1 MKKSTKQISSLLLAS
16 AMLLGMITT
25 PVSAVETG
33 AETAKTASSDA
44 AAKQSNRGAAPDS
57 TEAKADKKAETVSDK
72 ETYENQ
78 SAAPIVFTVEGSSK
92 PIVLDANAI
101 DLDIDPNAVEIDESV
116 TLDMDDP
123 LMLVVE
129 SELKEIKVLDADG
142 ESKPLTETQI
152 QTILYMF
159 QQYTDQWAA
168 NADVLGVQLPFFLSY
183 NDNGEDGLGVL
194 GEMLAIANVSV
205 ADVRSGSY
213 SYDDILGMI
222 QNFTYGDRYGV
233 EYYGEEVEKKR
244 DEVLDLIEKSGAQT
258 EAQKLL
264 VLNDWLAEVSSFD
277 MPYIMNMDKTPGED
291 PGTMIAE
298 DPQPHEHFDDLYNA
312 IYADY
317 EKQLDAQFRTQ
328 IRDGL
333 MAQLKQQFYEGA
345 IENVY
350 KQGIYQQIYQQ
361 VYDEVYASIFDE
373 EAAYNELAQ
382 PIYNAAYAAAEKDA
396 WDKAYAD
403 AETAYPESEEG
414 KAVYNEAYEAAYEE
428 YLTTEEGKT
437 YYDKAIADA
446 MVAYKASEEGKAFLD
461 EAKKEAAE
469 EYDRLHPTEPEVP
482 VPDDSTSE
490 TESTE
495 ESSEESSEETSTPE
509 KTTAPEETDTEKVD
523 PPVVTEENPA
533 PAPVADD
540 GEPEVPEE
548 TKDEYVNRVANE
560 KLDAKAQ
567 EVAET
572 AVADDVRAKKEAYAT
587 EKAEAAVADTTD
599 TYAQAKA
606 NAFVKTDEEKAK
618 YEEAANAAVAEQE
631 EELRASIADTEE
643 AKAAKA
649 QAEAQAKKT
658 AEAQADAATEQ
669 FMTENADAIKEDPK
683 GFILNTFGEEAA
695 AQIDA
700 QLEAF
705 LADAEENGIALDQ
718 SKPDEKTKIDD
729 IVEGQMNQPLDAL
742 GGMTPNE
749 AVPKFADQAANGM
762 ANGVLGYW
770 EGSQFGALAGSGNA
784 VCLGYAKA
792 FAYLVQCMHPEI
804 YGVNGADTDMSVA
817 ANWKKSAEL
826 YVTDE
831 NGVIDINQNYV
842 VDLVRI
848 TYDASVSMFGE
859 KQDNFDSDHF
869 WNAIKVDGT
878 WYYIDTC
885 YTDIYSEVMIR
896 DRVETDGNMNHLYFL
911 FSHTAAVDMYKD
923 NYKEIKTLYEQA
935 ATNTN
940 YEDSWMAR
948 IKSNVF
954 SDGEYFYYIYDSSNY
969 LQMIEDQKMDN
980 DISYKMV
987 RHKITKT
994 DAGTNGD
1001 NDYEALIEFNA
1012 KGEEEDSIVPRIKD
1026 IATGAFYENETV
1038 TELYAKHVDYE
1049 QIYPSIALT
1058 CALYDGKLY
1067 FNLANTILT
1076 YDLTSSDVT
1085 VVKEYNTV
1093 SAVRDK
1099 TNPFGGKAFS
1109 VVYSADDAD
1118 FTVENRPIAGLMLKN
1133 DGKLYVAI
1141 ATNFAYISGN
1151 DDQTGYGYA
1160 FEESNYNPDYNTYYS
1175 NNSMMEMLGYDV
1187 EINDNDEF
1195 MWAANF
1201 VETLSMSHFA
1211 GTSHSYKEVAV
1222 DASCWNDAYTEDR
1235 CTECGV
1241 MEAGSRKITEDTAHE
1256 HHYIRFDET
1265 YYTKDDSGN
1274 FNTGFC
1280 YVCVECGAHVAEP
1293 TEPDPDADYDRA
1305 DTTYEEQLAIYKKKL
1320 AEYEAAV
1327 AIAGHTYVPTDAV
1340 WKEDGTSLTFRN
1352 LECTHESCH
1361 EREATL
1367 DLFIKNQK
1375 YNPVRVTFNADQ
1387 TGKGE
1392 ATDVSGSCTDGLT
1405 AHYVAKGTAKHDRYG
1420 DFAFTAETDV
1430 KLPAGT
1436 HTYVGTFTWEE
1447 VLDEEGNATGE
1458 YTATAEIAC
1467 ANCDEAALEDV
1478 TTTVARDE
1486 ERAVAATC
1494 EQEGQKVFVATAAA
1508 KDADGKDVSV
1518 SEDKIIILP
1527 ALGHNWKYTENED
1540 GDTHNAI
1547 CETCGKVEE
1556 NQPHTFEDGFCTA
1569 CGAEQLKAPAAP
1581 EILSCYS
1588 RLQTTVKVTWTAVE
1602 GADGYEIWRAT
1613 APAAPE
1619 SEWERVKSVMDG
1631 STTVYTNHDL
1641 TVGTTYYYKM
1651 RAFVL
1656 DSAGERVC
1664 SEFSDINYMPAAV
1677 VMTSDNAPYMP
1688 YSNSTTHVRLVWRE
1702 VSGAYGYQI
1711 WRQDEEGGDFK
1722 IVKVLG
1728 KKDQGQPNMGNVTVY
1743 TNHLDDD
1750 GADAGKTYT
1759 YKMRAVY
1766 YKEDG
1771 TVVYG
1776 VFSDEFEVAV
1786 MPKTP
1791 NILSAESP
1799 RAGRAVVSWEAVNG
1813 ADAYQL
1819 WMADSADGTYRIVR
1833 ALTGDSLSTSYT
1845 KYELES
1851 GKTYYFKVRANT
1863 FASGKEA
1870 FSAFSDVAAITVK

>member
-25 PVSAVETG
+25 PVSAVKTG

-57 TEAKADKKAETVSDK
+57 TEAKADKKAETVSNK

-78 SAAPIVFTVEGSSK
+78 STAPIVFTVEGSSK

-205 ADVRSGSY
+205 ADVRSGNY

-233 EYYGEEVEKKR
+233 EYYGKEVEKKR

-345 IENVY
+345 IENGYRQGVY
-350 KQGIYQQIYQQ
+350 KNVYNQ
-361 VYDEVYASIFDE
+361 VYNEVYASIFDE
-373 EAAYNELAQ
+373 KAAYNKLAQ
-382 PIYNAAYAAAEKDA
+382 PIYDEAYDAAKKDA

-403 AETAYPESEEG
+403 AVTAYPNSEEG
-414 KAVYNEAYEAAYEE
+414 KDVYNEAYEAAFEE
-428 YLTTEEGKT
+428 YLTTEEGKA
-437 YYDKAIADA
+437 YYEKAIADA
-446 MVAYKASEEGKAFLD
+446 VAAYKASDEGKDFLA
-461 EAKKEAAE
+461 EAKEEAAK
-469 EYDRLHPTEPEVP
+469 EYDSLHPTEPEK
-482 VPDDSTSE
+482 PDPDEPSE
-490 TESTE
+490 ESKE
-495 ESSEESSEETSTPE
+495 ESSEESSEESKE
-509 KTTAPEETDTEKVD
+509 ESSEESSVPEESSSEKESEPEVKETENVN
-523 PPVVTEENPA
+523 PLVVIEEEPA

-540 GEPEVPEE
+540 GEPEAPEE
-548 TKDEYVNRVANE
+548 TKEEYVNRVANQ
-560 KLDAKAQ
+560 KLEAEAQ
-567 EVAET
+567 KVAEA
-572 AVADDVRAKKEAYAT
+572 AVAEDVRAKKDAYAT
-587 EKAEAAVADTTD
+587 EKAQAAVADTTD

-606 NAFVKTDEEKAK
+606 NAFVETDEEKAK
-618 YEEAANAAVAEQE
+618 YEEAANAAVAEKE

-649 QAEAQAKKT
+649 QAEAQAEKT
-658 AEAQADAATEQ
+658 ANEQADAATEQ
-669 FMTENADAIKEDPK
+669 FMTENADAIKEDPR
-683 GFILNTFGEEAA
+683 GFIVASWGEDAA

-705 LADAEENGIALDQ
+705 LADAEENGIEVDPDNAPGYKMTIDQ
-718 SKPDEKTKIDD
+718 
-729 IVEGQMNQPLDAL
+729 IVEQQMDQPLEAL
-742 GGMTPNE
+742 QGMTPNE
-749 AVPKFADQAANGM
+749 AVPVYADQAANGM

-804 YGVNGADTDMSVA
+804 YGVNGAGTDMSVA
-817 ANWKKSAEL
+817 ANWKKSADL

-831 NGVIDINQNYV
+831 NGVIDINQNYI

-859 KQDNFDSDHF
+859 TQDNFDSDHF
-869 WNAIKVDGT
+869 WNAIKVDGA

-911 FSHTAAVDMYKD
+911 FSHTAAVDMYED

-935 ATNTN
+935 ATNTD

-954 SDGEYFYYIYDSSNY
+954 SDGEYFYYIYDSSDY
-969 LQMIEDQKMDN
+969 LQMIKDQKMNN

-1026 IATGAFYENETV
+1026 IATGTFYENETV

-1076 YDLTSSDVT
+1076 YDLTSSDVA

-1093 SAVRDK
+1093 SAARDK

-1151 DDQTGYGYA
+1151 DEQTGYGYA

-1175 NNSMMEMLGYDV
+1175 NNSMMEMLGYEV

-1201 VETLSMSHFA
+1201 VETISMSHFA
-1211 GTSHSYKEVAV
+1211 GTNHSYEEAAV
-1222 DASCWNDAYTEDR
+1222 DASCWNDAYTENR

-1361 EREATL
+1361 ERETTL

-1387 TGKGE
+1387 TGTAE
-1392 ATDVSGSCTDGLT
+1392 NTAHTGSCTDGLN
-1405 AHYVAKGTAKHDRYG
+1405 AHYVAKGTAKHDKYG
-1420 DFAFTAETDV
+1420 DFAYTAETDV

-1458 YTATAEIAC
+1458 YTASATIAC
-1467 ANCDEAALEDV
+1467 SICDEAALENV
-1478 TTTVARDE
+1478 TTTVAHDE

-1494 EQEGQKVFVATAAA
+1494 EQEGQEVFVATAAA

-1527 ALGHNWKYTENED
+1527 ALGHSWKYTENED
-1540 GDTHNAI
+1540 GDTHNAV
-1547 CETCGKVEE
+1547 CETCGKAEE
-1556 NQPHTFEDGFCTA
+1556 NQPHTFEDG
-1569 CGAEQLKAPAAP
+1569 
-1581 EILSCYS
+1581 
-1588 RLQTTVKVTWTAVE
+1588 
-1602 GADGYEIWRAT
+1602 
-1613 APAAPE
+1613 
-1619 SEWERVKSVMDG
+1619 
-1631 STTVYTNHDL
+1631 
-1641 TVGTTYYYKM
+1641 
-1651 RAFVL
+1651 
-1656 DSAGERVC
+1656 
-1664 SEFSDINYMPAAV
+1664 
-1677 VMTSDNAPYMP
+1677 
-1688 YSNSTTHVRLVWRE
+1688 
-1702 VSGAYGYQI
+1702 
-1711 WRQDEEGGDFK
+1711 
-1722 IVKVLG
+1722 
-1728 KKDQGQPNMGNVTVY
+1728 
-1743 TNHLDDD
+1743 
-1750 GADAGKTYT
+1750 
-1759 YKMRAVY
+1759 
-1766 YKEDG
+1766 
-1771 TVVYG
+1771 
-1776 VFSDEFEVAV
+1776 
-1786 MPKTP
+1786 
-1791 NILSAESP
+1791 
-1799 RAGRAVVSWEAVNG
+1799 
-1813 ADAYQL
+1813 
-1819 WMADSADGTYRIVR
+1819 
-1833 ALTGDSLSTSYT
+1833 
-1845 KYELES
+1845 
-1851 GKTYYFKVRANT
+1851 
-1863 FASGKEA
+1863 
-1870 FSAFSDVAAITVK
+1870 